1 MLKSSQRLLGPL
13 VDCKV
18 AALNLSP
25 LDTYKYPP
33 EVEWSLDQNSK
44 EDHVDLSRTI
54 NESEHITGVIIQHE
68 YGIFGGI
75 DGEILLT
82 FMKRCKKPMLV
93 TLHTVLPKPTLKM
106 MSVTAQIIKH
116 ASTVVVLTDSSK
128 KIIEHLY
135 PHSHGKVFM
144 IPHGIHQVSFS
155 NPLEHKKNLK
165 IEDHT
170 ILSTFGLLSRGKG
183 IEHVLSALPKVI
195 KKYPS
200 ILYLILGETHPV
212 VRRSEGEK
220 YRRELAMMVTSLKL
234 EDHVIF
240 YDQYF
245 SLPDLFAF
253 LKATDIYIATSIN
266 PNQAVSGTLSYAL
279 GTGRAV
285 ISTQF
290 AQAKEIVTPDTGR
303 LVPIKDPDSLTEAI
317 LDLLGDEKK
326 LTQMHKNAY
335 KKTRSML
342 WGNVVKEYL
351 VLLER
356 MIVPKIKIDHLLNMT
371 DDFGLFQFADL
382 SAPNKD
388 FGYTLDDNARAL
400 IACSWL
406 TKQSE
411 MPELKTLIRL
421 YLTFIKRCQNEN
433 GFFINY
439 IDYADKNP
447 TPQNNMEDL
456 EDSQARAV
464 WALSE
469 IISNLKLDA
478 DIRNEAKKILIL
490 NLKTEVKL
498 SHLRSRAYYI
508 KAFSILLK
516 FMPEKQVYFTNKI
529 KEYSDSL
536 VFALQNNSKKSWIW
550 FEKSLNYNNALLS
563 ESLLIAGDVLKD
575 KVLTNKGISSLQFL
589 IEKTFSKT
597 YMPIGHAKWY
607 KNKHKRSIYDQ
618 QPEDPASMIFA
629 LVSAYKYTHDE
640 KYRKLANI
648 CFSWFL
654 GNNSLKKPL
663 YSYENGGVY
672 DGLHPDRVNQNQGAE
687 SLVSYLM
694 SSHMIMQLN

>member
-1 MLKSSQRLLGPL
+1 MLKSSQKLLGPL

-44 EDHVDLSRTI
+44 EDHVNLSKTI
-54 NESEHITGVIIQHE
+54 NNSEHITGVIIQHE
-68 YGIFGGI
+68 YGIFGGV
-75 DGEILLT
+75 DGEVLLT

-93 TLHTVLPKPTLKM
+93 TLHTVLPNPSSRMK
-106 MSVTAQIIKH
+106 SVTAEIIKY
-116 ASTVVVLTDSSK
+116 ASTIVVLTDSSK

-135 PHSHGKVFM
+135 PHSFGKVFM

-155 NPLEHKKNLK
+155 NPLEHKKALK
-165 IEDHT
+165 IEDHI

-183 IEHVLSALPKVI
+183 IEYVLNALPKVI

-200 ILYLILGETHPV
+200 VLYLILGETHPV

-220 YRRELAMMVTSLKL
+220 YRGELAKLVTKLKL

-290 AQAKEIVTPDTGR
+290 AQAKEIVTSDTGR
-303 LVPIKDPDSLTEAI
+303 LVPIKDSPALTEAI
-317 LDLLGDEKK
+317 FDLLGNEKN
-326 LTQMHKNAY
+326 LAQMYKNAY
-335 KKTRSML
+335 RKTRSMV

-356 MIVPKIKIDHLLNMT
+356 MIVPKTKIDHLLNMT
-371 DDFGLFQFADL
+371 DDFGLFQFAHL
-382 SAPNKD
+382 SAPDKD

-406 TKQSE
+406 VKQAK
-411 MPELKTLIRL
+411 MPELTTLIRL
-421 YLTFIKRCQNEN
+421 YLSFIKKCQLKN
-433 GFFINY
+433 GSFINY
-439 IDYADKNP
+439 IGFTDKNP
-447 TPQNNMEDL
+447 TSQNKTEDL

-469 IISNLKLDA
+469 IMCNLSLEA
-478 DIRNEAKKILIL
+478 DIRNEAKKILVL
-490 NLKTEVKL
+490 NLKKEVKL

-508 KAFSILLK
+508 KAFALILQV
-516 FMPEKQVYFTNKI
+516 MPEKHVYFLNKI
-529 KEYSDSL
+529 KEYADLL
-536 VFALQNNSKKSWIW
+536 VFSLQRNSKKSWTW
-550 FEKSLNYNNALLS
+550 FESSLNYNNALLS
-563 ESLLIAGDVLKD
+563 ESLLIAGDVLKNE
-575 KVLTNKGISSLQFL
+575 TFSNKGESSLRFL
-589 IEKTFSKT
+589 IKKTFSKT
-597 YMPIGHAKWY
+597 YMPIGHVKWY
-607 KNKHKRSIYDQ
+607 KNNHKRSIYDQ

-629 LVSAYKYTHDE
+629 LATAHKYTGNE

-694 SSHMIMQLN
+694 SSHMILKLN